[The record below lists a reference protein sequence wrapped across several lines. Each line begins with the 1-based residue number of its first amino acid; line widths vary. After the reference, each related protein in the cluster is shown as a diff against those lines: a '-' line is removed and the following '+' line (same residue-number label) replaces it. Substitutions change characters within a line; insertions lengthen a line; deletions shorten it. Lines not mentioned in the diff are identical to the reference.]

1 MTITRTIANH
11 GADVSITIEL
21 TEWELKKAHKE
32 YQFLLDAHA
41 TYDELIIDP
50 MRAYM
55 ENLLSAG
62 IAETE
67 DEAGMLARA
76 YFHEHYAADLALN
89 EDAEPSTTEEDT
101 ADA

>member
-1 MTITRTIANH
+1 MKITRTIALP
-11 GADVSITIEL
+11 DTDISISIEL
-21 TEWELKKAHKE
+21 TEWELKKAHGE

-41 TYDELIIDP
+41 TYDELILDP
-50 MRAYM
+50 YHAYM
-55 ENLLSAG
+55 QNLLSAG

-76 YFHEHYAADLALN
+76 YFREHYAADLALN
-89 EDAEPSTTEEDT
+89 DEGVS

>member
-1 MTITRTIANH
+1 MTITRTATVD
-11 GADVSITIEL
+11 GITVNLSIEL
-21 TEWELKKAHKE
+21 TEWELKKAHRE

-41 TYDELIIDP
+41 TYDELILDP
-50 MRAYM
+50 YHAYM

-89 EDAEPSTTEEDT
+89 DDAEPDT
-101 ADA
+101 AEEETTDA